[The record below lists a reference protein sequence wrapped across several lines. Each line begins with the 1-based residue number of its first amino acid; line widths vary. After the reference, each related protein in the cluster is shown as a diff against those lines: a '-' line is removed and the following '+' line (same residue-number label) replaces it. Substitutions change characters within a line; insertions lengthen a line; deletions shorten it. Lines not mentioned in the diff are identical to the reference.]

1 MDRNS
6 RMSMMNGNLWNE
18 MILSPKKKNKI
29 EDKNHKEFTSFSND
43 LKSSAMSVNKN
54 LSCF

>member
-1 MDRNS
+1 
-6 RMSMMNGNLWNE
+6 